1 MWPKQAGNNIYIY
14 TYIYVYC
21 NIYTRSAP
29 GVGVGARVNHAR
41 LQAEAQELGDC
52 NNSDRNPRTELTN
65 LNFPVI
71 QFSTP
76 KLNRFLKEPGRF
88 W

>member
-14 TYIYVYC
+14 TYIYM
-21 NIYTRSAP
+21 IYIYIAIYIHDSAP

-71 QFSTP
+71 QFRP
-76 KLNRFLKEPGRF
+76 LN
-88 W
+88 

>member
-1 MWPKQAGNNIYIY
+1 MIYIY
-14 TYIYVYC
+14 IAIYIHD
-21 NIYTRSAP
+21 SAP

-71 QFSTP
+71 QFRP
-76 KLNRFLKEPGRF
+76 LN
-88 W
+88 

>member
-14 TYIYVYC
+14 TYIYM
-21 NIYTRSAP
+21 IYIYIAIYIHDSAP

-52 NNSDRNPRTELTN
+52 NNSDCDRNPRTELTN

-71 QFSTP
+71 QFRP
-76 KLNRFLKEPGRF
+76 LN
-88 W
+88 

>member
-1 MWPKQAGNNIYIY
+1 MIYIY
-14 TYIYVYC
+14 IAIC
-21 NIYTRSAP
+21 IHDSAP

-71 QFSTP
+71 QFRP
-76 KLNRFLKEPGRF
+76 LN
-88 W
+88 